1 MRGVLV
7 VRGPDGPGAHIS
19 SIFLSCTCFKFIWI
33 YGQKATFGLAMRT
46 VYTDMREG
54 YTRMDARAIRTHGK
68 DIIMFNTVPLQDFE
82 IFQRSRHTQG
92 IRRLVIR

>member
-1 MRGVLV
+1 MCVL
-7 VRGPDGPGAHIS
+7 
-19 SIFLSCTCFKFIWI
+19 KFIWI
-33 YGQKATFGLAMRT
+33 YGQKATFGLAMRM

>member
-1 MRGVLV
+1 MCVL
-7 VRGPDGPGAHIS
+7 
-19 SIFLSCTCFKFIWI
+19 KFIWI

-68 DIIMFNTVPLQDFE
+68 NIIIVKIVLLQDFC
-82 IFQRSRHTQG
+82 FFVRSRHTRG

>member
-1 MRGVLV
+1 MRVL
-7 VRGPDGPGAHIS
+7 
-19 SIFLSCTCFKFIWI
+19 KFIWI

-68 DIIMFNTVPLQDFE
+68 NIIILKQYFYRNFRFLCGPSIHGVYA
-82 IFQRSRHTQG
+82 G
-92 IRRLVIR
+92 